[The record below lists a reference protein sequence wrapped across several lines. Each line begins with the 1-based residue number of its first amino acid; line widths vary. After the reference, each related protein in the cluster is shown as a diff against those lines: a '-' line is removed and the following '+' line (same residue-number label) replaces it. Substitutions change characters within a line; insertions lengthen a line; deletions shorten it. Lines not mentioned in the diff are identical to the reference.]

1 MPFRGVRKALQGLL
15 IASLVS
21 PILTP
26 SRGLSTGLLEG
37 SFYIYPMAPRN
48 YFAISRSAELETAWK
63 YLTSGQA
70 QKESGGKLPKFTP
83 EQAAGLIGSWIV
95 ETGRPNLKGLDIV
108 EKGAGLGRGLSQYT
122 GERRIAY
129 DKARASALKSG
140 QDPNSIQWQLK
151 YFVQEYMGKHDLKPG
166 ASLSGWTRV
175 FEKSPAKG
183 SPEFFAK
190 YFTGSAASG
199 QGYFRPSEPH
209 LDRRQNA
216 AKQVYT
222 LFQTPPTPP
231 PPVPEKKNLFQIPF
245 LKSEGIPQGPHTPLP
260 TPGWNPGMI
269 KQPGSPDYRPSPIWE
284 RILPTGAKVPFA

>member
-1 MPFRGVRKALQGLL
+1 MPFRGVRKALQALL

-21 PILTP
+21 PILSP

-37 SFYIYPMAPRN
+37 SFYTYPMAPKN
-48 YFAISRSAELETAWK
+48 FFAVQRSAELETAWK

-70 QKESGGKLPKFTP
+70 QKESGGKLPKFTS

-108 EKGAGLGRGLSQYT
+108 EKGAGLGRGISQYT

-129 DKARASALKSG
+129 EKARAAALKAG
-140 QDPNSIQWQLK
+140 QDPNSIQWQLR
-151 YFVQEYMGKHDLKPG
+151 YFTQEYMGKHDLKPG

-175 FEKSPAKG
+175 FESTPAKG
-183 SPEFFAK
+183 SPGFFAQ
-190 YFTGSAASG
+190 YFTGSAKSG

-216 AKQVYT
+216 AQQVFQ
-222 LFQTPPTPP
+222 LFNAPPTPP
-231 PPVPEKKNLFQIPF
+231 PEPEKKNLFQIPW
-245 LKSEGIPQGPHTPLP
+245 LKSEAIPQGPHTPLP

-269 KQPGSPDYRPSPIWE
+269 NQPGNPDFRPSPIWE